1 MIGKRLFLL
10 PRAAR
15 DLDEIRRYYQD
26 EGGTLPVEALHSEV
40 TRALRH
46 ISRAPGTGS
55 PRYRPLLQVTDM
67 RTWRLTKFPHLVFY
81 LDRQNAVHVV
91 RVIHERRDIPRRF
104 REH

>member
-1 MIGKRLFLL
+1 MIGKRLLL
-10 PRAAR
+10 HPRASR
-15 DLDEIRRYYQD
+15 DLHEISQYYQD
-26 EGGTLPVEALHSEV
+26 EGGTLPLEALRSEV

-55 PRYRPLLQVTDM
+55 PRYRPLLQVTDL
-67 RTWRLTKFPHLVFY
+67 RLWRLTKFPHLVFY
-81 LDRQNAVHVV
+81 LDRESSVHVV